1 MQIINI
7 HDAKTNFSRYIKK
20 VVAGEEVIIC
30 SAANKPIAKLIPYNV
45 SYEARVPGQLKGKI
59 KIEKECNVLPEE
71 FLKFFNN

>member
-7 HDAKTNFSRYIKK
+7 HNAKTNFLKYIKK
-20 VVAGEEVIIC
+20 VVAGEEVIIY
-30 SAANKPIAKLIPYNV
+30 SANKPIAKLIPYNI
-45 SYEARVPGQLKGKI
+45 SSETRISRQLKGKI